1 MYSNLPGQIISKHG
15 YQVTA
20 RKRSLLC
27 FGYHTQYQPC
37 KAELNLKILVTFSIL
52 ICFFF
57 QGCLANLDVGGDTS
71 HPIKN
76 ALVPSKHVSDGCGG
90 KYQKLKR

>member
-1 MYSNLPGQIISKHG
+1 MQSRTESKNSGHFI
-15 YQVTA
+15 Y
-20 RKRSLLC
+20 LD
-27 FGYHTQYQPC
+27 
-37 KAELNLKILVTFSIL
+37 
-52 ICFFF
+52 FFF

>member
-1 MYSNLPGQIISKHG
+1 MQSRTESKNSGHFINFDL
-15 YQVTA
+15 
-20 RKRSLLC
+20 SL
-27 FGYHTQYQPC
+27 
-37 KAELNLKILVTFSIL
+37 
-52 ICFFF
+52 

-90 KYQKLKR
+90 KYQKTEKIEKSTKFLALTDDRKSKTKILHT